1 MGTKGDKLKL
11 LDKLVGVWNTE
22 GKVLQTQTGPEIK
35 IRGTDTYQWL
45 PGEYFLQHIVDVLM
59 GDERNQTYE
68 IIGYNE
74 SADNFSMHYFD
85 NKGNSG
91 FMKANFINDQWH
103 FMGDNLRFTGSFSND
118 DNTFSGIWEL
128 LENNHWRQFIHITLS
143 KRES

>member
-91 FMKANFINDQWH
+91 FMKANFINDQW
-103 FMGDNLRFTGSFSND
+103 L
-118 DNTFSGIWEL
+118 
-128 LENNHWRQFIHITLS
+128 
-143 KRES
+143 

>member
-22 GKVLQTQTGPEIK
+22 GKVLLTQTGPEIK

-91 FMKANFINDQWH
+91 FMKANFINDQW
-103 FMGDNLRFTGSFSND
+103 L
-118 DNTFSGIWEL
+118 
-128 LENNHWRQFIHITLS
+128 
-143 KRES
+143 